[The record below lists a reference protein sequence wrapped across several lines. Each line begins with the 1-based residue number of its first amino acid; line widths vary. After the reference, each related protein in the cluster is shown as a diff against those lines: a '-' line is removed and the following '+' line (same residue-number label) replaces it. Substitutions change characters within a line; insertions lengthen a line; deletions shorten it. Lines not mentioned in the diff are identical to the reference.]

1 LAQDN
6 GSRSRRIGSTALGVL
21 AAVAL
26 LLALVT
32 GYAAQ
37 VLFDSDQFANHATAA
52 LDKPEVKSEVS
63 RRITDG
69 VVKAQPDLI
78 AARPVIEGAASA
90 VVGTAAFNNLFR
102 LGVRDVHR
110 AIFDRDRDTIVFTV
124 ADIGAIL
131 KSIVQTLAPKGS
143 VKIKGT
149 ANVPILNG
157 HVPGLFGDL
166 ARVADSTRL
175 TTLLLIA
182 FAIVAGS
189 AGFALS
195 PDRRHYVSLVATTL
209 VVGAVALILA
219 YQIGRSV
226 VLDKV
231 AEPGPKAAAGAVW
244 DTFLQQLRTMLVIVA
259 GAGVILLAALN
270 SVFRPVGLE
279 DRLAGAWQWVT
290 TAPERPR
297 ARVVRA
303 LVLVAVGLFIVLDRD
318 AAIDLAV
325 LGVGLYVIY
334 KGVEE
339 LLRLIAPPPEAAP
352 TATQLAIRRRHRVA
366 LVTSAAAC
374 AGVLVIGL
382 TVAFNNSS
390 EAQAVGKG
398 CNGSAKLCDRPLA
411 DVALPAAH
419 NAMSAA
425 DVPGFF
431 FPNQDHG
438 IPKQLDDG
446 VRGLL
451 IDAHYGFPANG
462 GKVKTDLGK
471 FTDSERKEYE
481 KELGPTAFDAA
492 LRIRDRLVTGG
503 TQDGRQI
510 YLCHRF
516 CELGAIPLDKAL
528 DEIRNFV
535 VQHPDQVLVIVVE
548 DYVTPQD
555 LVAAVEDSGLD
566 DYVYR
571 GPITDS
577 TPTLGEMV
585 SSGHRVVLMAENKG
599 GAAPWYRSGYDD
611 VLQETPYHFED
622 VSQLTDPKKLARSCK
637 PNRGSNDNPLFLL
650 NSWIDTS
657 PAPKPSNAEQ
667 VNGYQALLA
676 RARKCQQLRG
686 QIPNLVAV
694 DFYGVGDLM
703 RVVDKLNGVSPPSH
717 GG

>member
-26 LLALVT
+26 LLAVVS
-32 GYAAQ
+32 GYATQ
-37 VLFDSDQFANHATAA
+37 VLFNSDQFANHATAA
-52 LDKPEVKSEVS
+52 LDKPEVRSEVS

-90 VVGTAAFNNLFR
+90 VVGSAAFNNLFR

-110 AIFDRDRDTIVFTV
+110 AIFNRDKNSVVFTV

-131 KSIVQTLAPKGS
+131 KSVVQTLAPKGS

-149 ANVPILNG
+149 ANVPILDG
-157 HVPGLFGDL
+157 HVPGFFGDL
-166 ARVADSTRL
+166 ARLAQSTRV

-182 FAIVAGS
+182 FAIVAGG
-189 AGFALS
+189 AGFALA
-195 PDRRHYVSLVATTL
+195 PDRRRYVSLVATTI
-209 VVGAVALILA
+209 VAGAVVLILA

-231 AEPGPKAAAGAVW
+231 PEPGPKAAAGAVW
-244 DTFLQQLRTMLVIVA
+244 DTFLQGLRTLLVIVA
-259 GAGVILLAALN
+259 GAAVILLAALN

-279 DRLAGAWQWVT
+279 DRLTTAWQWVT
-290 TAPERPR
+290 TVPERPR
-297 ARVVRA
+297 ARVLRA
-303 LVLVAVGLFIVLDRD
+303 LALVAVGLFIVLDRN
-318 AAIDLAV
+318 AALDLAV
-325 LGVGLYVIY
+325 LAAGLYVIY

-339 LLRLIAPPPEAAP
+339 LLRLIAPAPKAVP
-352 TATQLAIRRRHRVA
+352 TATQLTSRRRYRIA
-366 LVTSAAAC
+366 MATAAAAF
-374 AGVLVIGL
+374 AGVLAIGL

-390 EAQAVGKG
+390 TAAAVGKG
-398 CNGSAKLCDRPLA
+398 CNGSSKLCDRPLA
-411 DVALPAAH
+411 DVALPATH

-431 FPNQDHG
+431 FPNQDHA
-438 IPKQLDDG
+438 IPQQLDDG

-462 GKVKTDLGK
+462 GKVKTDLGN
-471 FTDSERKEYE
+471 FTNSERKEYE
-481 KELGPTAFDAA
+481 KELGPEAFDAA

-503 TQDGRQI
+503 DQGAHQI

-516 CELGAIPLDKAL
+516 CELGAIPLDKTL
-528 DEIRNFV
+528 DEIRDFV

-548 DYVTPQD
+548 DYVKPQD
-555 LVAAVEDSGLD
+555 VVAAVENSGLV
-566 DYVYR
+566 DYVYK
-571 GPITDS
+571 GAITSS
-577 TPTLGEMV
+577 TPTLGDMV
-585 SSGHRVVLMAENKG
+585 SSGHRVVLMAEQHG
-599 GAAPWYRSGYDD
+599 GAAPWYRSGYAD

-622 VSQLTDPKKLARSCK
+622 ASQLTDPKKLARSCK
-637 PNRGSNDNPLFLL
+637 PNRGSDSNPLFLL
-650 NSWIDTS
+650 NNWIDTS

-667 VNGYQALLA
+667 VNAYRALLD
-676 RARKCQQLRG
+676 RARKCERLRG

-703 RVVDKLNGVSPPSH
+703 RVVDKLNGVSPPNA
-717 GG
+717 G

>member
-1 LAQDN
+1 M
-6 GSRSRRIGSTALGVL
+6 L

-32 GYAAQ
+32 GYASQ
-37 VLFDSDQFANHATAA
+37 VLFDSDQFANHATTA
-52 LDKPEVKSEVS
+52 LDKPEVNSEVG

-90 VVGTAAFNNLFR
+90 VVGSAAFNNLFR

-110 AIFDRDRDTIVFTV
+110 AIFSRDRDTVVFTV

-131 KSIVQTLAPKGS
+131 NSVVRTLAPKGS

-149 ANVPILNG
+149 AKVPILDG
-157 HVPGLFGDL
+157 HVPGFFGDL
-166 ARVADSTRL
+166 ARLADSTRL

-182 FAIVAGS
+182 LAILAGG
-189 AGFALS
+189 AGFAVS
-195 PDRRHYVSLVATTL
+195 PDRRRYVSLVATTM
-209 VVGAVALILA
+209 VAGAVVLIIA
-219 YQIGRSV
+219 YQVGRSV
-226 VLDKV
+226 VLGKV
-231 AEPGPKAAAGAVW
+231 AEPGPKAAAGAIW
-244 DTFLQQLRTMLVIVA
+244 DTFLQELRTMLLIVA
-259 GAGVILLAALN
+259 GAAVILLAALN

-279 DRLAGAWQWVT
+279 DRLATAWQWVT
-290 TAPERPR
+290 TVPERPR

-303 LVLVAVGLFIVLDRD
+303 LVLVAVGLFIVLDRN

-325 LGVGLYVIY
+325 LAVGLYVIY

-339 LLRLIAPPPEAAP
+339 LLRLIAPAAEPVP
-352 TATQLAIRRRHRVA
+352 TAAQLAGRRRHRIA
-366 LVTSAAAC
+366 MATAAAAF
-374 AGVLVIGL
+374 AGVLAIGL

-390 EAQAVGKG
+390 KAAAVGKG

-431 FPNQDHG
+431 FPNQDRG
-438 IPKQLDDG
+438 IPQQLDDG

-462 GKVKTDLGK
+462 GKVKTDLGE
-471 FTDSERKEYE
+471 FTDSERKEYA
-481 KELGPTAFDAA
+481 KELGPEAFDAA

-503 TQDGRQI
+503 DEGERRI

-548 DYVTPQD
+548 DYVTPTD
-555 LVAAVEDSGLD
+555 LVAAVKDSGLD
-566 DYVYR
+566 EYVYK
-571 GPITDS
+571 GAITDS

-585 SSGHRVVLMAENKG
+585 SSGHRVVLMAEKHG
-599 GAAPWYRSGYDD
+599 GAAPWYRSGYAD

-622 VSQLTDPKKLARSCK
+622 VSELTDPKKLARSCQ
-637 PNRGSNDNPLFLL
+637 PNRGSRGNPLFLL
-650 NSWIDTS
+650 NNWIDTS

-667 VNGYQALLA
+667 VNAYRALLD
-676 RARKCQQLRG
+676 RARKCERLRG

-703 RVVDKLNGVSPPSH
+703 RVVDKLNGVSPSSH